1 LLPTALLLLT
11 LGAQAQAQAQAPYR
25 ADTNSGA
32 VTFRVGDVFRGPGPI
47 TVGYLGAK
55 KQLLLPNGDWRVLA
69 AVDYNSRHTSPMPL
83 TSVAFGQFDGP
94 RLRSLLV
101 TTSTRR
107 PGKAS
112 NTWNELSHCQA
123 DQGGSLWQESQ
134 ERFPLSQCARV
145 QPLAPARLREQLPQA
160 LAESLD
166 QHLPAMGGTWPAVN
180 LKSTLVVTDRLAA
193 LLQMQ
198 RFDCVPVKPG
208 ADTTDTCTAIPRAWL
223 RDDPTPPL
231 QARLEWARAYATL
244 AARGMNKDLDADELQ
259 ANPAA
264 ARPTTQAAALS
275 LPD

>member
-1 LLPTALLLLT
+1 MKVLPITLLLLAF
-11 LGAQAQAQAQAPYR
+11 GAQAQAPAPYR
-25 ADTNSGA
+25 ADTDSGA

-69 AVDYNSRHTSPMPL
+69 AVDYNSRHASPMRM

-101 TTSTRR
+101 ATSTRR

-123 DQGGSLWQESQ
+123 NQGGSLWQSAQ

-160 LAESLD
+160 LAESMD
-166 QHLPAMGGTWPAVN
+166 QHLPAMGAAWPSVN

-193 LLQMQ
+193 LLQVQ
-198 RFDCVPVKPG
+198 RFDCVAVKPG
-208 ADTTDTCTAIPRAWL
+208 ADTDTCVAIPRAWL

-244 AARGMNKDLDADELQ
+244 APLGMNKNLDADDLE

-264 ARPTTQAAALS
+264 QSATHAVALS